1 MSKKWVFLVI
11 STALLFGAVNAW
23 ATASRLEALGNQ
35 DLFLVDDT
43 NAFVNPAAL
52 NYYRDCLF
60 IHMGGV
66 RGGDFSAVGAISF
79 KIGENGGLGIIAGG
93 PIALGMIVQGSI
105 YAVRAD
111 AIFSGAFVDHFGVL
125 PGNPPNDVDSTVN
138 SGANFLNP
146 IGIILDY
153 KLGKTALGLG
163 YFLMN
168 GKKKDDIEAPPY
180 NLKFDAEENAMIH
193 AFVIG
198 MSSRLG
204 KMQPEAWFHWDPY
217 WIRSKYDD
225 DITDFESTEKLRGNR
240 FYVGARLIY
249 YLSDTLTVVPAVTYE
264 HVGGHVD
271 IDTDPNLTISLL
283 GHTFDVDDMKQQYKL
298 DTVFAGVN
306 MQYATGGFF
315 GLLVTGSV
323 GLEWARFDRELEID
337 HTHFSETSGFPED
350 PTDTVPPVMRSFAAP
365 VVKMG
370 LEYWTNKTLCLRG
383 GISTTTLVSSQVAKK
398 DRKEVDGV
406 KTADITEVETVQST
420 QAAVGMGLHFGTLL
434 IDMVF
439 GNFFLVGEDGS
450 PILGQGPNL
459 FSNLDVK
466 VKW

>member
-11 STALLFGAVNAW
+11 STVLFFGAVNAW

-43 NAFVNPAAL
+43 NAFFNPATL

-66 RGGDFSAVGAISF
+66 KGGDYSAVGAISF

-93 PIALGMIVQGSI
+93 PIALGYIVQGSI
-105 YAVRAD
+105 SAVRAD
-111 AIFSGAFVDHFGVL
+111 AIVPGTFVDHFGVL
-125 PGNPPNDVDSTVN
+125 PGPIPPNDVDYTVD
-138 SGANFLNP
+138 SGATFLNP

-153 KLGKTALGLG
+153 KLGKTALGIG
-163 YFLMN
+163 YFLIN
-168 GKKKDDIEAPPY
+168 GKNKDDVEVAATNTKY
-180 NLKFDAEENAMIH
+180 DSEQTAMIQ
-193 AFVIG
+193 AFVVG
-198 MSSRLG
+198 MSSRVG

-217 WIRSKYDD
+217 WVKSEYTDD
-225 DITDFESTEKLRGNR
+225 NTDFESVEKLRGNR
-240 FYVGARLIY
+240 FYAGARLIY
-249 YLSDTLTVVPAVTYE
+249 YLSDTLTVVPVVTYE

-271 IDTDPNLTISLL
+271 IDTDPNLPIPATNA
-283 GHTFDVDDMKQQYKL
+283 TVDDMEQRYKI
-298 DTVFAGVN
+298 DSVFAGVN

-315 GLLVTGSV
+315 GLLITGSV
-323 GLEWARFDRELEID
+323 GMEWAQFLRELEID

-350 PTDTVPPVMRSFAAP
+350 PLDVETPVMKTFAAP

-370 LEYWTNKTLCLRG
+370 LEYWTNQTLCLRG
-383 GISTTTLVSSQVAKK
+383 GISTTTLMAAQRAKK

-406 KTADITEVETVQST
+406 KTADITEVETVQET

-439 GNFFLVGEDGS
+439 GNFFLAGEDGFS
-450 PILGQGPNL
+450 AGHGGPNL

-466 VKW
+466 LKW